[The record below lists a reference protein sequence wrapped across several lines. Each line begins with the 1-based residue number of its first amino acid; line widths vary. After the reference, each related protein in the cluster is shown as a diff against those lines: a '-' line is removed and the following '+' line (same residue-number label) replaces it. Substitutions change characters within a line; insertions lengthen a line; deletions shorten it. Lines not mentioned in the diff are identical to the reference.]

1 MVNDNSIM
9 GRVTKIYFPIKA
21 RQICQPLRLPYQSP
35 IIITEYFWSNDNY
48 NNGNDKDNKN
58 DDNNDN
64 MIIIIIIIIIIK
76 SIKFSISYHKPQFRL
91 QWDSVCVMLVNS
103 VGVKIVQRQCISI

>member
-21 RQICQPLRLPYQSP
+21 RQICQPLRLPYQSL

-58 DDNNDN
+58 DDNNNNNNNDN
-64 MIIIIIIIIIIK
+64 NDNNNNKNNQKYEI
-76 SIKFSISYHKPQFRL
+76 L
-91 QWDSVCVMLVNS
+91 D
-103 VGVKIVQRQCISI
+103 

>member
-1 MVNDNSIM
+1 MENDNSIM

-35 IIITEYFWSNDNY
+35 TIITEYFWSNDNY

-58 DDNNDN
+58 DDNNNNNDN
-64 MIIIIIIIIIIK
+64 NDNNNNNNNNNQKYKILD
-76 SIKFSISYHKPQFRL
+76 YLPQAP
-91 QWDSVCVMLVNS
+91 
-103 VGVKIVQRQCISI
+103 I

>member
-1 MVNDNSIM
+1 MEKNSCAKSGFLRPKKNRLYPYEPSKHIMVNDNSIM

-58 DDNNDN
+58 DDNNNNNNNDN
-64 MIIIIIIIIIIK
+64 NDNNNNK
-76 SIKFSISYHKPQFRL
+76 NKQKY
-91 QWDSVCVMLVNS
+91 
-103 VGVKIVQRQCISI
+103 KILD